1 MFGHGVSV
9 FILVDIPAFLSIF
22 FLFEFLECAGGLA
35 PEGEIGDFLLFGGG
49 EGEVGGYEDV
59 LVLEILLAADDRN
72 DYLVGHRHS
81 I

>member
-1 MFGHGVSV
+1 MVVHGVSV
-9 FILVDIPAFLSIF
+9 FILVHISAFLSIF

-35 PEGEIGDFLLFGGG
+35 PEGEIGHFFLFGGG

-59 LVLEILLAADDRN
+59 LVLEVLLAADDGN
-72 DYLVGHRHS
+72 DYLVGQRHS

>member
-59 LVLEILLAADDRN
+59 LVLEVLLAADDRN
-72 DYLVGHRHS
+72 DYLVSHRHS